1 MATIKQI
8 QFKRS
13 NVAGKR
19 PLPADIAE
27 GELAINIK
35 DSTLFTK
42 NADGAII
49 DLGFAKGGTINGNV
63 VQTGSYTQTGDYTT
77 SGDINAKTI
86 TLSAGVVS
94 NGDISSRN
102 GVLRTRANS
111 SSNAHLWFEGV
122 EMGEANSFERGV
134 LYARPNTAT
143 EGTISFRVK
152 NGFDNNNSQ
161 ALFNFRGNGDFD
173 TPRDLIATR
182 DLLGQRSRL
191 SIESIAPTM
200 NASRLYTRDR
210 AWNQFGGNESYGW
223 NDLVGWTPGENGA
236 LALNY
241 VYKGRAMASGT
252 IWHQLLDDRS
262 GSEWALYTG
271 SGPANKM
278 FSVFS
283 QGGLGQGKLTG
294 SLMIGGSA
302 NDISSLGTNSIALGE
317 TNTGVRRTSTGNID
331 IISSGNMSMRFSA
344 TEAINR
350 SYNRLHVQHSDAN
363 GTAINPPGNN
373 AQLQI
378 DTSGDDNNTGGNGL
392 TLLGY
397 YTMGGEYNH
406 YFRGKG
412 EAVFNMGR
420 GVNISN
426 SLSVG
431 GSVVPGN
438 YSNFDSRYQNL
449 FNLGAN
455 VNLNNLTGG
464 SQLGEYSQHS
474 NVNTSL
480 ALNYPEAQAGHLT
493 ITGGA
498 GVQQRYHVYNS
509 SRVYL
514 RAKYSTD
521 AWKPWDR
528 VLTEDYLNSGIPSSF
543 VSKTADG
550 FRIAYGSYGFFIRN
564 DGGNTYFMLTN
575 SGDNMGTWNG
585 LRPITISNAT
595 GQVSIGTPLVVTHA
609 SGIDVSS
616 TAGDAISWGNGAGTS
631 IRGCLSN
638 DGNLRGST
646 WSQFGGNQWA
656 SGALGWVNAQ
666 NVAKSGDTMTGV
678 LNINANGPG
687 LQLNTVSA
695 SQSVYLLGRR
705 QGTNA
710 FYVGIGGS
718 GNNVTLH
725 NYLFNT
731 TINLNQN
738 DITFSNQLN
747 APEFYLT
754 SDIRY
759 KKNITKLEDQRSNL
773 HKVEIKR
780 YEMKDGS
787 NDHAVGVIAQEI
799 EDIYPEFVTKNDE
812 GMRHVNYRGLST
824 VLWKI
829 VQEQDKELEDV
840 KARLARIEELL
851 SK

>member
-1 MATIKQI
+1 MADLKQI

-13 NVAGKR
+13 NTAGKR
-19 PLPADIAE
+19 PLPTDIAE

-35 DSTLFTK
+35 DATLFTK

-49 DLGFAKGGTINGNV
+49 DLGFAKGGSINGNV
-63 VQTGSYTQTGDYTT
+63 VQIGNYTQTGDYTT

-86 TLSAGVVS
+86 TLSSGVVS
-94 NGDISSRN
+94 NGDISART
-102 GVLRTRANS
+102 GVIRTRANA
-111 SSNAHLWFEGV
+111 SSNSHLWFEGV
-122 EMGEANSFERGV
+122 EMGEATGFERGV

-143 EGTISFRVK
+143 EGTISFRVR
-152 NGFDNNNSQ
+152 NGFNNNNAQ
-161 ALFNFRGNGDFD
+161 ALFNFRGSGDFD
-173 TPRDLIATR
+173 APRDVTGR
-182 DLLGQRSRL
+182 DFVGQRTRL
-191 SIESIAPTM
+191 TIESVAPTI
-200 NASRLYTRDR
+200 NTSRIYTRDR
-210 AWNQFGGNESYGW
+210 TWNQFGNNESYGW
-223 NDLVGWTPGENGA
+223 NDTVNWVAGENGA

-252 IWHQLLDDRS
+252 IWHQLIDERV
-262 GSEWALYTG
+262 GAEWALYTG
-271 SGPANKM
+271 GGPANKM

-294 SLMIGGSA
+294 SLTIGGGA
-302 NDISSLGTNSIALGE
+302 NDTSALGTNSIALGE
-317 TNTGVRRTSTGNID
+317 TNTGIRRTSTGNLD
-331 IISSGNMSMRFSA
+331 VLSSGGMAFRFSA
-344 TEAINR
+344 TEAVNR

-363 GTAINPPGNN
+363 GNAINPAGNN

-378 DTSGDDNNTGGNGL
+378 DTSGDNNNTGGNGL
-392 TLLGY
+392 TLIGY

-431 GSVVPGN
+431 GTVNPGN

-455 VNLNNLTGG
+455 VNLDTLTGD
-464 SQLGEYSQHS
+464 SQIGEYSQHA
-474 NVNTSL
+474 NANTSL

-493 ITGGA
+493 VTSGA

-509 SRVYL
+509 TRVYL
-514 RAKYSTD
+514 RAKYSSD
-521 AWKPWDR
+521 AWRPWDR
-528 VLTEDYLNSGIPSSF
+528 VLTEDYVTSGISAPF
-543 VSKTADG
+543 VSRDPNQNQ
-550 FRIAYGSYGFFIRN
+550 FRAVSNNGAYGFFIRN
-564 DGGNTYFMLTN
+564 DGGSTYFMLTN
-575 SGDNMGTWNG
+575 QNDPMGTWNG
-585 LRPITISNAT
+585 LRPLTINN
-595 GQVSIGTPLVVTHA
+595 A
-609 SGIDVSS
+609 SGLVSM
-616 TAGDAISWGNGAGTS
+616 GNSLNVSGT
-631 IRGCLSN
+631 I
-638 DGNLRGST
+638 
-646 WSQFGGNQWA
+646 QA
-656 SGALGWVNAQ
+656 SGALRCGNANIGTDGNITGGSGNFANLNTTLNNINNN
-666 NVAKSGDTMTGV
+666 NVTRTGDSMSGV
-678 LNINANGPG
+678 LTINVNGAG

-695 SQSVYLLGRR
+695 SQSVYVLGRR

-710 FYVGIGGS
+710 WYCGIGGS

-738 DITFSNQLN
+738 DISFSNQLN

-787 NDHAVGVIAQEI
+787 NDRAVGVIAQEI
-799 EDIYPEFVTKNDE
+799 EEIYPEFVTKNDE

-829 VQEQDKELEDV
+829 VQEQDKELDDV
-840 KARLARIEELL
+840 KARLERIEELL